1 MESIKAVLAKE
12 GMTMDDL
19 VSVTVFCTD
28 MSLYPTFNKVY
39 VKSFRQPFPARA
51 FIGVKELVLGAH
63 FEIMGVAQKG
73 VGAAKR

>member
-1 MESIKAVLAKE
+1 MDSIQGILAKE

-39 VKSFRQPFPARA
+39 VKSFKQPFPARA

-63 FEIMGVAQKG
+63 FEMMGVAQKG
-73 VGAAKR
+73 YGASKK